1 MLNFLMRIN
10 MFFMIKS
17 VKVLRAYNYVCHKV
31 SNLMIKGFESEPVY
45 DNKYIKTKVKSFHYQ
60 IKTF

>member
-1 MLNFLMRIN
+1 
-10 MFFMIKS
+10 MIKN
-17 VKVLRAYNYVCHKV
+17 VKVLRVYNYVCHKV
-31 SNLMIKGFESEPVY
+31 SNLMIKGFDSETVY